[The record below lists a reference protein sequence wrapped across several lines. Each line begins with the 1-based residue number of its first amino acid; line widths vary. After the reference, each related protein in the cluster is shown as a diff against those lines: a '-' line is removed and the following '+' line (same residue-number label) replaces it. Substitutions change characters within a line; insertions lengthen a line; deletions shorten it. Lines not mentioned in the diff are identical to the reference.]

1 MNVKQLKS
9 QSLLQ
14 EALQEALC
22 ELGDI
27 RLRNL
32 TITKVE
38 LSAGKESAK
47 VFLDENSLDGA
58 ESAGILSAL
67 KKASGAIRANI
78 GAQLSW
84 YKVPS
89 LRFEVDRE
97 LAQMNRLESIFKKIH
112 AKENAES
119 SLDSATPSPLNSLD
133 SFRKRAAPLS
143 PLSPTFLKCVPKS
156 CRFSL
161 LGGEPRFSASSKKS
175 AGGTTAPFE
184 SDFLHHEAG
193 EFSGASHE
201 IDLDSANLS
210 NSQNLIKNNPPT
222 NSSIVDEVLGL
233 CEASD
238 NDKTKVYRG
247 SEPKHSL
254 KSRLKARI

>member
-1 MNVKQLKS
+1 MNIKQLKS

-22 ELGDI
+22 ELGDT

-58 ESAGILSAL
+58 ESARILSAL

-84 YKVPS
+84 YKVPN

-119 SLDSATPSPLNSLD
+119 RGNSVLGCLLYTSPSPRD
-133 SFRKRAAPLS
+133 
-143 PLSPTFLKCVPKS
+143 
-156 CRFSL
+156 
-161 LGGEPRFSASSKKS
+161 
-175 AGGTTAPFE
+175 
-184 SDFLHHEAG
+184 
-193 EFSGASHE
+193 
-201 IDLDSANLS
+201 
-210 NSQNLIKNNPPT
+210 
-222 NSSIVDEVLGL
+222 
-233 CEASD
+233 
-238 NDKTKVYRG
+238 
-247 SEPKHSL
+247 
-254 KSRLKARI
+254 